1 MLLHRMRLGF
11 GVMVLSSLSISAYA
25 TTSTNTALP
34 AGLSMNPQ
42 AAHALDKSSSTVSTN
57 EKRLEWRRLIEL
69 GVIDLPAAPASELK
83 ADSLEHLPASQDKA
97 APLPKMGLGN
107 AGPQTSE
114 TNAVNKSSKPMML
127 ESNPSSD
134 LSTKLYTPLA
144 YNSTYYVAPDAYQ
157 TYPNRTV
164 GKLFMYQGDT
174 PVWMCSGAAIGP
186 NHILTAGHCVYD
198 PDNKRWVDSIEFYP
212 AFYFGADQ
220 DYGVFS
226 VDTQHIWASSAFVDY
241 QDACRDVAFLK
252 ANLNAEGH
260 SLYQEVGYLG
270 WLSDTSRYQNW
281 HVMGYASASPWNGRQ
296 LVQTDAD
303 TANADVR
310 YKCVNDSPNQI
321 SINSALT
328 GGSSGGPWL
337 LNDSQVGGV
346 VSLGGDGTVT
356 SPYFDE
362 NIHNLLVWLRN
373 Q

>member
-25 TTSTNTALP
+25 ATAVNTALP

-42 AAHALDKSSSTVSTN
+42 AAHAFDKSGSTVSTN

-83 ADSLEHLPASQDKA
+83 AESIEHLPASQDKA

-212 AFYFGADQ
+212 AFHF
-220 DYGVFS
+220 
-226 VDTQHIWASSAFVDY
+226 
-241 QDACRDVAFLK
+241 
-252 ANLNAEGH
+252 
-260 SLYQEVGYLG
+260 
-270 WLSDTSRYQNW
+270 
-281 HVMGYASASPWNGRQ
+281 
-296 LVQTDAD
+296 
-303 TANADVR
+303 
-310 YKCVNDSPNQI
+310 
-321 SINSALT
+321 
-328 GGSSGGPWL
+328 
-337 LNDSQVGGV
+337 
-346 VSLGGDGTVT
+346 
-356 SPYFDE
+356 
-362 NIHNLLVWLRN
+362 
-373 Q
+373 